1 MRINWI
7 EIILDL
13 LKNNWLLQKD
23 GVTDNT
29 SEKKLR
35 TDTKISY
42 DELITLVI

>member
-7 EIILDL
+7 ELILDL

-23 GVTDNT
+23 GVTDNM
-29 SEKKLR
+29 SEKKLE